1 MESANESL
9 DGSRCTI
16 ILCKER
22 IEEYGCS
29 DSGHEHY
36 CRHERSVR
44 RIVRS
49 KVGGSKFI
57 ILLACGVQKGP
68 LSLTATQLVRATLT
82 R

>member
-16 ILCKER
+16 IILCKEG

-44 RIVRS
+44 KIVRS
-49 KVGGSKFI
+49 KVGSKFI